1 MTFACVV
8 EFKKARFKSL
18 DFQFHKRIHFSVQI
32 IKSYLKTGKSV
43 PKFQISTSAVKT
55 GVKIF
60 TKVTV
65 KQRQD
70 PQKQW
75 IKIKSCRRVKT
86 EKQN

>member
-55 GVKIF
+55 G
-60 TKVTV
+60 
-65 KQRQD
+65 
-70 PQKQW
+70 
-75 IKIKSCRRVKT
+75 IKIPTRIKKNSKNP
-86 EKQN
+86 KNSQ